1 MCDGKWGVGLLT
13 DPTYRSSL
21 DTYLRV
27 NEWRVH
33 HAEAM
38 AFSPAIRN
46 KYVVCRKIDKTRDHC
61 ARQNKPNSGKKHVD
75 PIKIHTCAGMWQGSR
90 RGTTWGKG
98 RGTRE
103 SDRKSDDR
111 LVCFLWE
118 LDLTIHNEN
127 RVELF
132 GESQGPVSGEEGSGE
147 GNGGHM

>member
-75 PIKIHTCAGMWQGSR
+75 PVWIHTCAGMWQVC
-90 RGTTWGKG
+90 G
-98 RGTRE
+98 RKADEELHGGRE
-103 SDRKSDDR
+103 
-111 LVCFLWE
+111 
-118 LDLTIHNEN
+118 
-127 RVELF
+127 
-132 GESQGPVSGEEGSGE
+132 EEQE
-147 GNGGHM
+147 DQTGNQMTV